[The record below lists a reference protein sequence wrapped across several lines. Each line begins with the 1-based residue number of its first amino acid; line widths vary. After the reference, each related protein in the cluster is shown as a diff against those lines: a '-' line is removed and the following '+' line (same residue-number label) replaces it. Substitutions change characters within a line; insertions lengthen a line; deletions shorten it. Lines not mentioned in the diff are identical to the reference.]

1 MIVYLHSSTNNR
13 ARTVYQLF
21 LSAVEK
27 HQLPSRVR
35 SDEGGENILVAQ
47 HMIESRGADRRSMI
61 TGSSVHNQRIERLWR
76 DMHKSVTV
84 LFYKLFYYLE
94 HHDLLDPLNELHLWA
109 LHYVFVPRINHSLE
123 EFVRSWNNHPIRTAG
138 HKSPQQL
145 FTAGCLLLQN
155 SHIPALDFFNTVDER
170 YGIDLDGPVVLSD
183 GISIPR
189 SNLNF
194 SAADMALLEQHIDP
208 QGVTDNY
215 GIDLYEQTLQ
225 YISHLT
231 PI

>member
-1 MIVYLHSSTNNR
+1 MNYICGHYTTFLCQELTIVLKNLSGVGIIILFAQQDTNH
-13 ARTVYQLF
+13 
-21 LSAVEK
+21 LSNY
-27 HQLPSRVR
+27 S
-35 SDEGGENILVAQ
+35 
-47 HMIESRGADRRSMI
+47 
-61 TGSSVHNQRIERLWR
+61 
-76 DMHKSVTV
+76 
-84 LFYKLFYYLE
+84 
-94 HHDLLDPLNELHLWA
+94 LLD
-109 LHYVFVPRINHSLE
+109 VF
-123 EFVRSWNNHPIRTAG
+123 
-138 HKSPQQL
+138 
-145 FTAGCLLLQN
+145 LQN

-208 QGVTDNY
+208 QGVTEY
-215 GIDLYEQTLQ
+215 EIDLYEQTLQ

>member
-1 MIVYLHSSTNNR
+1 M
-13 ARTVYQLF
+13 
-21 LSAVEK
+21 
-27 HQLPSRVR
+27 
-35 SDEGGENILVAQ
+35 G
-47 HMIESRGADRRSMI
+47 I
-61 TGSSVHNQRIERLWR
+61 TH
-76 DMHKSVTV
+76 
-84 LFYKLFYYLE
+84 
-94 HHDLLDPLNELHLWA
+94 
-109 LHYVFVPRINHSLE
+109 VFVPRINHSLE
-123 EFVRSWNNHPIRTAG
+123 EFVRSWNNYPIRTAG

-189 SNLNF
+189 SNLKF

-208 QGVTDNY
+208 QSVTDNY

-225 YISHLT
+225 IFHTLSLFDLT
-231 PI
+231 TMYVAALFSIKN